1 MSPLELSPGDTAW
14 ILTSSALVLLMTP
27 GLALFYGGMVRAKSV
42 LNMMMMSF
50 GALGV
55 VTLLWVVYGYSMA
68 FGNDVGSGLLG
79 NPGEFFG
86 LKGLMTDDPEA
97 TYPVMAFVAFQAVFA
112 IITAALISGA
122 IADRAKFSTWLIFIA
137 IWVTIVYFPIAH
149 WVFDF
154 TLTDD
159 AGATTHTGGW
169 IANQLSAIDFAGGTA
184 VHINAGAAGLALAIV
199 LGKRLGFRRDP
210 MRPHNLPLVMLGA
223 GLLWFGWFG
232 FNAGSALSAGNTA
245 SVAFVNTM
253 VATAA
258 AMIGWLII
266 ERIRD
271 GHPTSLG
278 AASGVVAGLVAITPA
293 CSAVSP
299 IGAIFLGAIAGV
311 LCALAVGLKYKL
323 GYDDSLDV
331 VGVHLVGGLWGTIAV
346 GLFLSPDSPAGV
358 SYEKS
363 GLFYGGG
370 VDQLWRQVV
379 GAFAVMITSF
389 VLTYLIGLLL
399 QKTIGFRVTEED
411 EATGID
417 ETEHAESGYDLGT
430 LGGGL
435 RGIGTGASTP
445 RRADGSSEPDSRHH
459 KEVEA

>member
-14 ILTSSALVLLMTP
+14 ILTSAALVMLMTP
-27 GLALFYGGMVRAKSV
+27 GLALFYGGMVRSKSV

-50 GALGV
+50 GALAV

-68 FGNDVGSGLLG
+68 FGDDVGGGLLG
-79 NPGEFFG
+79 NPAQYFG
-86 LKGLMTDDPEA
+86 LKGLMTPDDEA
-97 TYPVMAFVAFQAVFA
+97 TYPILAFVAFQVVFA

-122 IADRAKFSTWLIFIA
+122 IADRAKFSTWLIFVV
-137 IWVTIVYFPIAH
+137 IWVSVVYFPIAH

-154 TLTDD
+154 SLDE
-159 AGATTHTGGW
+159 HVGGW
-169 IANQLSAIDFAGGTA
+169 IANRLEAIDFAGGTA
-184 VHINAGAAGLALAIV
+184 VHINAGAAGLALALV
-199 LGKRLGFRRDP
+199 LGKRIGFRREP

-232 FNAGSALSAGNTA
+232 FNAGSALGANNTA
-245 SVAFVNTM
+245 AVAWVTTM

-258 AMIGWLII
+258 ASIGWLVT

-271 GHPTSLG
+271 GHATSLG

-293 CSAVSP
+293 CSSVSP
-299 IGAIFLGAIAGV
+299 VGAIFLGGIAGV

-346 GLFLSPDSPAGV
+346 GLFLSPDSPAGT
-358 SYEKS
+358 SYERS

-379 GAFAVMITSF
+379 GALAVFATSF
-389 VLTYLIGLLL
+389 VLSYLIGLLL
-399 QKTIGFRVTEED
+399 EKTIGFRISAED
-411 EATGID
+411 EQTGID
-417 ETEHAESGYDLGT
+417 ETEHAESGYDLNS

-435 RGIGTGASTP
+435 RGIGVGASTP
-445 RRADGSSEPDSRHH
+445 RRAEESGEPDSRHH
-459 KEVEA
+459 KEVKA